1 MNTPLQPYKV
11 NPDSELAR
19 RLNEADWQPVILEN
33 AGVRY
38 RVMREAGE
46 MPTADDPWA
55 HYDAEKVR
63 AAIRASAG
71 TLKGV
76 NRDELLADLRAQR
89 GQDSHG
95 RPAE

>member
-1 MNTPLQPYKV
+1 MNAQPRPYQV

-19 RLNEADWQPVILEN
+19 RLNEADRQPVVLEN

-38 RVMREAGE
+38 RVVREAGE
-46 MPTADDPWA
+46 IQTTDDPWI

-71 TLKGV
+71 ALKGV
-76 NRDELLADLRAQR
+76 DRDELLADLHAQR